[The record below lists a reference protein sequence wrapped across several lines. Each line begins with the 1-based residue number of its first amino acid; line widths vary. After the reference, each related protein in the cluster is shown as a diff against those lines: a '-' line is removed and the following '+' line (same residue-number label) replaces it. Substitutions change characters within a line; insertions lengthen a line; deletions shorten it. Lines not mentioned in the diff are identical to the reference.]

1 MGSPSFVVLESGGG
15 GAVTQPE
22 PVYNPFAPGFAED
35 PYPQYTA
42 LRDGDPVHESPFG
55 VWMVSRYDDVRALL
69 RNPALS
75 VEDRHMHP
83 TPLSEIAAEAMGD
96 AADMGSRSMLNLD
109 PPAHTRLRRLVSQ
122 AFTPR
127 MVERLRGRIE
137 HWVDV
142 RLDHA
147 ERQGGLEV
155 MDDLAFPL
163 PFTVITELL
172 GMPPTDTTELR
183 RLSGLVVRSLEPVA
197 DVETLRAIAAAAREL
212 RILITDVI
220 MWKRSRLG
228 DDLLSVLI
236 TAEDE
241 EGALTEEELAEQVS
255 LLYLAGHET
264 TVNLIGNAILALLR
278 SPDQLAL
285 LRRDPGLVDAAVDEF
300 LRFDS
305 PVQMTRRIPLQE
317 LSVSGRTIEAGAF
330 IVLALASANRDPR
343 KWGVTADRL
352 DLRRPGSAE
361 HLSFG
366 GGHHHCLGASLARL
380 EAQVAVG
387 RLVRRFARMEPGGDP
402 VYNGRL
408 NLRGLIRLPLV
419 VAAGA

>member
-1 MGSPSFVVLESGGG
+1 M
-15 GAVTQPE
+15 TQPE

-212 RILITDVI
+212 RILIIDVI

-264 TVNLIGNAILALLR
+264 TVNLIGNAVLALLR
-278 SPDQLAL
+278 NPDQLAL

-387 RLVRRFARMEPGGDP
+387 RLVRRFARMEPGGEP

-408 NLRGLIRLPLV
+408 NLRGLTRLPLV
-419 VAAGA
+419 VAAGV

>member
-1 MGSPSFVVLESGGG
+1 
-15 GAVTQPE
+15 VTQPE

-35 PYPQYTA
+35 PYPQYRA
-42 LRDGDPVHESPFG
+42 LRDGDPVHQSPFG
-55 VWMVSRYDDVRALL
+55 VWLVTRYDDVRALL
-69 RNPALS
+69 RDPALS

-109 PPAHTRLRRLVSQ
+109 PPAHTRLRRLVSK

-137 HWVDV
+137 YWVDV
-142 RLDHA
+142 ILDDA
-147 ERQGGLEV
+147 ERQGGLEL

-183 RLSGLVVRSLEPVA
+183 RLSGLVVQSLEPVA
-197 DVETLRAIAAAAREL
+197 DVETLQAIAAAARQL
-212 RILITDVI
+212 RILITEVI
-220 MWKRSRLG
+220 TWKRSRLG

-264 TVNLIGNAILALLR
+264 TVNLIGNAVLGLLR
-278 SPDQLAL
+278 SPDQLQL
-285 LRRDPGLVDAAVDEF
+285 LRRDPGLDSAAVDEF

-305 PVQMTRRIPLQE
+305 PVQMTRRIPRQE
-317 LSVSGRTIEAGAF
+317 LSIGGRTIEAGAF
-330 IVLALASANRDPR
+330 IVLVLASANRDPR
-343 KWGVTADRL
+343 KWGVAGDRL

-380 EAQVAVG
+380 EGQVTVG
-387 RLVRRFARMEPGGDP
+387 RLVRRFARMEATGEP

-408 NLRGLIRLPLV
+408 NLRGLTRLPLV
-419 VAAGA
+419 VAPGV

>member
-1 MGSPSFVVLESGGG
+1 MGSPSLVVLESGGG

-69 RNPALS
+69 RNPAVS

-127 MVERLRGRIE
+127 MVERLRERIE

-228 DDLLSVLI
+228 DDLLSVL
-236 TAEDE
+236 D
-241 EGALTEEELAEQVS
+241 
-255 LLYLAGHET
+255 H
-264 TVNLIGNAILALLR
+264 
-278 SPDQLAL
+278 
-285 LRRDPGLVDAAVDEF
+285 RRG
-300 LRFDS
+300 
-305 PVQMTRRIPLQE
+305 RR
-317 LSVSGRTIEAGAF
+317 
-330 IVLALASANRDPR
+330 
-343 KWGVTADRL
+343 
-352 DLRRPGSAE
+352 RRP
-361 HLSFG
+361 H
-366 GGHHHCLGASLARL
+366 
-380 EAQVAVG
+380 
-387 RLVRRFARMEPGGDP
+387 
-402 VYNGRL
+402 
-408 NLRGLIRLPLV
+408 
-419 VAAGA
+419 

>member
-1 MGSPSFVVLESGGG
+1 M
-15 GAVTQPE
+15 TQPE

-142 RLDHA
+142 RLDYA
-147 ERQGGLEV
+147 ERQGCLEV

-387 RLVRRFARMEPGGDP
+387 RLVRRFARMEPGGEP

-408 NLRGLIRLPLV
+408 NLRGLTRLPLV
-419 VAAGA
+419 VAAGV

>member
-1 MGSPSFVVLESGGG
+1 
-15 GAVTQPE
+15 VTQPE

-35 PYPQYTA
+35 PYPQYWA
-42 LRDGDPVHESPFG
+42 LRDGDPVHQSPFG
-55 VWMVSRYDDVRALL
+55 VWLVTRYDDVRALL
-69 RNPALS
+69 RDPALS

-96 AADMGSRSMLNLD
+96 AADMGSQSMLNLD
-109 PPAHTRLRRLVSQ
+109 PPAHTRLRRLVSK

-137 HWVDV
+137 QWVDV
-142 RLDHA
+142 ILDHA
-147 ERQGGLEV
+147 ERQGGLEL

-183 RLSGLVVRSLEPVA
+183 RLSGLVVQSLEPVA
-197 DVETLRAIAAAAREL
+197 DVQTLEAIAAAARQL
-212 RILITDVI
+212 QILITEVI
-220 MWKRSRLG
+220 TWKRSRLG

-264 TVNLIGNAILALLR
+264 TVNLIGNAVLALLR
-278 SPDQLAL
+278 SPDQLRL
-285 LRRDPGLVDAAVDEF
+285 LRRDPGLDSAAVDEF

-305 PVQMTRRIPLQE
+305 PVQMTRRIPRQE
-317 LSVSGRTIEAGAF
+317 LSVGGRTIEAGAF
-330 IVLALASANRDPR
+330 IVLVLASANRDPR
-343 KWGVTADRL
+343 KWGVAADRL

-380 EAQVAVG
+380 EGQVAVG
-387 RLVRRFARMEPGGDP
+387 RLVRRFARMEATGEP

-408 NLRGLIRLPLV
+408 NLRGLTRLPLV
-419 VAAGA
+419 VAPGL

>member
-1 MGSPSFVVLESGGG
+1 M
-15 GAVTQPE
+15 TQPE